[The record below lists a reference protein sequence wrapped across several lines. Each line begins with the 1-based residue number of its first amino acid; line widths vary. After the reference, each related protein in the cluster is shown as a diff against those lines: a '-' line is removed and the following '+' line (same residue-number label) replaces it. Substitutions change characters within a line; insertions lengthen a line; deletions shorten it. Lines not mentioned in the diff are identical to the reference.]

1 MSNKTLQIAV
11 IAGALIIGVGLFLAK
26 TVPDSP
32 ETLPTQSDAD
42 VQNEETDSEIV
53 TGDDIDSQIDEA
65 IALTQGE
72 APMKGILK
80 LREIAD
86 NNPDNF
92 RVYLELGAMSL
103 QTGQYDKAIG
113 RFNHIIDRD
122 TTLLEAHYML
132 AATHLSLQDT
142 AAALQSMEYV
152 VQNAEDN
159 SEFMIQGNNF
169 IQQLLK

>member
-1 MSNKTLQIAV
+1 MSNKTLQIGV
-11 IAGALIIGVGLFLAK
+11 VAGALIIGIGLFMAK

-32 ETLPTQSDAD
+32 ETLPTQSD
-42 VQNEETDSEIV
+42 VNLEGEDSDGENT

-86 NNPDNF
+86 DNPDNF

-122 TTLLEAHYML
+122 TTMLEAHYML
-132 AATHLSLQDT
+132 AATHLSLKDT
-142 AAALQSMEYV
+142 AAALRSMEYV

-169 IQQLLK
+169 IQQLLN